1 MLRVVLPLVAL
12 FFMSS
17 TTAAPKIDQKKLGKI
32 HVCHLSPFTEDYI
45 DIGLTKAIAQQKT
58 AKLCEAKHG
67 QSSMFCRAEKA
78 VCKTASLL

>member
-1 MLRVVLPLVAL
+1 MLRKVFPLVAL
-12 FFMSS
+12 VFVST
-17 TTAAPKIDQKKLGKI
+17 TTAAPKIDQKKLGRI
-32 HVCHLSPFTEDYI
+32 HVCHLSPFSDDFI

-67 QSSMFCRAEKA
+67 QSSMFCRPEKA